1 MLETWCRLSLMLH
14 FKRLFG
20 RCVIIF
26 FSPHQFLFLT
36 WSFPEIH
43 KDVLYCPCLL
53 LPLLCAINKAL
64 AIRKVLAQKV
74 LPLNNIWIVDM
85 SSKVGGEVPSAGWYE
100 WKEGVE
106 PEIYWR
112 RTGMGGA
119 IDKIS
124 IAPLSSL
131 SLGQSWPTAARKS
144 KVFGSKTTFWANLVY
159 F

>member
-1 MLETWCRLSLMLH
+1 MLETWCQLSLMLH

-74 LPLNNIWIVDM
+74 LPLNNIWIVDKC
-85 SSKVGGEVPSAGWYE
+85 SKVGGEVPSAGWYE

-124 IAPLSSL
+124 VEPSSSS
-131 SLGQSWPTAARKS
+131 SLGQSRPRQPES
-144 KVFGSKTTFWANLVY
+144 QMF
-159 F
+159 